1 MHSEVSY
8 FTTQPAGAKLTMAGS
23 VEGATPT
30 VRNDVEWEPKK
41 RVLFACAG
49 HLLRLLYGYFV

>member
-1 MHSEVSY
+1 
-8 FTTQPAGAKLTMAGS
+8 MAGS

-49 HLLRLLYGYFV
+49 YLLRLLYGYFV